1 MSSVR
6 LRSDSILRAW
16 LEANVKPRVWYP
28 LNIYIYT
35 RFQKRCNIEST
46 YKIYVHL
53 SFSCQKVSL
62 FDEIRK
68 GLYM

>member
-16 LEANVKPRVWYP
+16 LEANAKPRVWYP

-35 RFQKRCNIEST
+35 PVFKNVATLKVHIKYIYIFRFLVKKC
-46 YKIYVHL
+46 
-53 SFSCQKVSL
+53 L
-62 FDEIRK
+62 FLMR
-68 GLYM
+68 

>member
-35 RFQKRCNIEST
+35 RFQKHRNIENM
-46 YKIYVHL
+46 YEIY
-53 SFSCQKVSL
+53 
-62 FDEIRK
+62 
-68 GLYM
+68 